1 MHSYNIGLEYT
12 GVKFCI
18 HILIKAAMHWELS
31 GQNNPQLSEVEIDS
45 LKNDLQNVSKPR
57 MRTFKG
63 RDQTKGLDINKSV
76 IFLDHPSY
84 IPSRVWIVYQCLPI

>member
-1 MHSYNIGLEYT
+1 MDSYNIGLEYT

-45 LKNDLQNVSKPR
+45 LK
-57 MRTFKG
+57 MIFKMYQSQECVLLRAG
-63 RDQTKGLDINKSV
+63 TKQKD
-76 IFLDHPSY
+76 
-84 IPSRVWIVYQCLPI
+84 